1 MYWLKKDEN
10 GMFTILKNTK
20 VRITNDKELRIK
32 YKNQL
37 NFFLFKIYKVR
48 IKKIEKII
56 YRVGADFVRK
66 ASTNTIGKKIK
77 NISLSVLMSIINM

>member
-1 MYWLKKDEN
+1 LKKDEN
-10 GMFTILKNTK
+10 GMFTILKNIK

-56 YRVGADFVRK
+56 YTVGADFVRK
-66 ASTNTIGKKIK
+66 ASPDTIGKKIK